1 MIDLIKDGGSDTN
14 IEKVCLLDP
23 KAEQELSP
31 DDGDGRFEYF
41 LFGVRSSLSLR
52 VYTANQP
59 LYRES

>member
-52 VYTANQP
+52 VYTAN
-59 LYRES
+59 